1 MAEATTL
8 PAAAQDTP
16 GVRARALRPLVRPWL
31 LMLLGLSVV
40 VGLELYVRALDAS
53 RGYSWNART
62 AWYWLFEQDPALGYR
77 GRPGASAWIPGER
90 VEHGPDGF
98 RERRAL
104 AALPP
109 RDERRL
115 VLCVGDANT
124 YGLTAGS
131 AERSYPAVLE
141 RELRAL
147 SGDARWTV
155 VNAGVPG
162 YTSHEVLE
170 LLKLRLLKLE
180 PEVVVAMSLATDF
193 EHVALYLDDAL
204 DYNAYALRMAP
215 WAATRASDLLMRS
228 ALVGRL
234 AQRWRERH
242 PDDLGGRHP
251 LTAYGETTPRGRR
264 WFLDNVDLTA
274 ALAARAGARL
284 MWVDQPIHYS
294 TCSYGDTKIASVE
307 ALRVDL
313 RGVCRER
320 GVPVLEAHAGFDWEG
335 LTLAGDL
342 LLGSNETLL
351 GALGY
356 ERLARRLAPQILSSL
371 SPR

>member
-1 MAEATTL
+1 MAETSSL
-8 PAAAQDTP
+8 PAAAASAP
-16 GVRARALRPLVRPWL
+16 GARVRGLRLLARPWFL
-31 LMLLGLSVV
+31 AALGLAALLGL
-40 VGLELYVRALDAS
+40 ELWVRALDAA

-77 GRPGASAWIPGER
+77 GRPGASAWIPGDR

-98 RERRAL
+98 RERRGL
-104 AALPP
+104 AGLPAP
-109 RDERRL
+109 GERRL
-115 VLCVGDANT
+115 VLCIGDANT

-131 AERSYPAVLE
+131 GERSYPAVLE

-147 SGDARWTV
+147 SGDPRWIV
-155 VNAGVPG
+155 INAGVPG
-162 YTSHEVLE
+162 YTSHELLE
-170 LLKLRLLKLE
+170 LLKLRLLKLN
-180 PEVVVAMSLATDF
+180 PEVVLAMSLATDF
-193 EHVALYLDDAL
+193 EQVVLYLDDAL
-204 DYNAYALRMAP
+204 DYNAYPLRMAP
-215 WAATRASDLLMRS
+215 WAATRANDLLLRS

-251 LTAYGETTPRGRR
+251 LTAYGETTPRGRG

-274 ALAARAGARL
+274 ALVARAGARL

-294 TCSYGDTKIASVE
+294 TCSYGETKIASVE
-307 ALRVDL
+307 ALRADL
-313 RGVCRER
+313 RGVCREH
-320 GVPVLEAHAGFDWEG
+320 GVPVLEAHAGFDWDG

-356 ERLARRLAPQILSSL
+356 ERLAKRLAPQILKAVSE
-371 SPR
+371 R

>member
-1 MAEATTL
+1 MAEARTL
-8 PAAAQDTP
+8 SGAVSGAPARTRLRRVVARP
-16 GVRARALRPLVRPWL
+16 GLLLVLALLAL
-31 LMLLGLSVV
+31 L
-40 VGLELYVRALDAS
+40 GLELYVRALDAA

-77 GRPGASAWIPGER
+77 GRPGASAWIPGDR

-98 RERRAL
+98 REPRAL
-104 AALPP
+104 SGLPP

-131 AERSYPAVLE
+131 GDRSYPAVLE

-147 SGDARWTV
+147 SGDPRWIV
-155 VNAGVPG
+155 INAGVPG
-162 YTSHEVLE
+162 YTSHELLE

-180 PEVVVAMSLATDF
+180 PEVVLAMSLATDF
-193 EHVALYLDDAL
+193 ERVALYLDDAL

-215 WAATRASDLLMRS
+215 WSTTRASDALMRS
-228 ALVGRL
+228 ALIGRL

-242 PDDLGGRHP
+242 PDDMGGRHP
-251 LTAYGETTPRGRR
+251 LTAYGEATPRGRR

-274 ALAARAGARL
+274 VLVARAGARL

-294 TCSYGDTKIASVE
+294 TCSYGDGMIASVDG
-307 ALRVDL
+307 LRAEL
-313 RGVCRER
+313 RDVCRSR
-320 GVPVLEAHAGFDWEG
+320 GAPVLEAHAGFDWDG

-342 LLGSNETLL
+342 LLGSDETVL
-351 GALGY
+351 GAAGY
-356 ERLARRLAPQILSSL
+356 ERLARRLAPQILKAL
-371 SPR
+371 PPR

>member
-1 MAEATTL
+1 MADATPL
-8 PAAAQDTP
+8 PAAAPDTA
-16 GVRARALRPLVRPWL
+16 GVRASARGPLVRPWPLIGFGL
-31 LMLLGLSVV
+31 LAL
-40 VGLELYVRALDAS
+40 VGLELSVRALDAS

-77 GRPGASAWIPGER
+77 GRPAAVAWIPGER

-98 RERRAL
+98 REPRAL
-104 AALPP
+104 GALPP
-109 RDERRL
+109 REKRRL

-131 AERSYPAVLE
+131 ADRSYPAVLE

-147 SGDARWTV
+147 SGDTRWTV

-170 LLKLRLLKLE
+170 LLKLRLLRLE
-180 PEVVVAMSLATDF
+180 PEVVLAMSLATDF

-204 DYNAYALRMAP
+204 DYNAYPLRMAP
-215 WAATRASDLLMRS
+215 WASTRASDLLMRS
-228 ALVGRL
+228 ALVGRA
-234 AQRWRERH
+234 AQRWRARH
-242 PDDLGGRHP
+242 PDDLGGRYP
-251 LTAYGETTPRGRR
+251 MTAYGEATPRGRR
-264 WFLDNVDLTA
+264 WFLDNVDLA
-274 ALAARAGARL
+274 ATLAARAGARL

-294 TCSYGDTKIASVE
+294 TCSYGETKIASVD
-307 ALRVDL
+307 ALRVELRDL
-313 RGVCRER
+313 CRVR

-351 GALGY
+351 GAVGY
-356 ERLARRLAPQILSSL
+356 ERLARRVAPQILKAL
-371 SPR
+371 PPG

>member
-31 LMLLGLSVV
+31 LMLLGLCVLA
-40 VGLELYVRALDAS
+40 GLELYVRALDAS

-109 RDERRL
+109 RNERRL

-307 ALRVDL
+307 ALRVAL
-313 RGVCRER
+313 RRVCRGR
-320 GVPVLEAHAGFDWEG
+320 GVPVLEAHAGFDWDG

-342 LLGSNETLL
+342 LLGSDETLL